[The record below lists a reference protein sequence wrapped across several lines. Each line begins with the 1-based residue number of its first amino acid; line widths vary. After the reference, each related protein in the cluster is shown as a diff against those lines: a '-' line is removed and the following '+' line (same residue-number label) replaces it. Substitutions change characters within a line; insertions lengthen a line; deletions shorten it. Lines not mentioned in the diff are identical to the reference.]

1 MHLENLT
8 DTLMNVKKN
17 EELHHKKQLAVNKNK
32 LINRDAKA
40 GIEEVILIF
49 FFFFAIFDNAV
60 LFQMKYINYKR

>member
-1 MHLENLT
+1 MHLENLS

-40 GIEEVILIF
+40 GIEEVKHF
-49 FFFFAIFDNAV
+49 SSEMF
-60 LFQMKYINYKR
+60 KKRLTLKR